1 MRIRTRLGFTDLHWR
16 VVIVGHCCGRAML
29 APTYRYAP
37 GGQAPTRGRGCL
49 SRGVN
54 VLALTIGIAGVL
66 CSRRSAVAN
75 MGRRR
80 GWNGCVFGLVV
91 V

>member
-37 GGQAPTRGRGCL
+37 GGQAPTRDRGCL
-49 SRGVN
+49 SRGVSVP
-54 VLALTIGIAGVL
+54 VLTLCIAGVL
-66 CSRRSAVAN
+66 CSRRSAVGN

-80 GWNGCVFGLVV
+80 EWNGCVFGLVV